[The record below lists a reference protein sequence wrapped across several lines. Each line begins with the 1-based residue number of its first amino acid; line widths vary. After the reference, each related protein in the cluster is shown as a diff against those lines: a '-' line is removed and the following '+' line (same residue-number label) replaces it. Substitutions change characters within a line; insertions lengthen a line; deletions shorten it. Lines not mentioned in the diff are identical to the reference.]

1 MNLLLFPF
9 TEFNLNVVVYL
20 LRQTHF
26 SARGESREEE
36 RRGIPLVRCDKI
48 SIKTSFVCSE

>member
-20 LRQTHF
+20 LRQTRRILVPEERV
-26 SARGESREEE
+26 AREE
-36 RRGIPLVRCDKI
+36 RNSI
-48 SIKTSFVCSE
+48 SPMRQDLDRDEFRV

>member
-1 MNLLLFPF
+1 MSLFLFPF

-48 SIKTSFVCSE
+48 SIETSFVCSE